1 MDQAQANLRNA
12 QAQLDAARVS
22 VRQDAYQS
30 YLTAVQDAE
39 TITATQAARAA
50 ADAALAVAEG
60 QYRAGV
66 GTIVAVVTAQANAAQ
81 AEVNAV
87 TAVYTYQTGLA
98 TLRHAQGMPVAGGG
112 SQ

>member
-1 MDQAQANLRNA
+1 MDSCNVASW
-12 QAQLDAARVS
+12 VS
-22 VRQDAYQS
+22 ICRRLGLSAGCVS

-39 TITATQAARAA
+39 TITATEAARAA
-50 ADAALAVAEG
+50 ADAAVAVAEG

-98 TLRHAQGMPVAGGG
+98 TLRHAQGIPVAGGG